1 MYFKKT
7 SRPVVTR
14 ESLFQN
20 IKKCHERVGH
30 SGREKTWSEVQANYS
45 WIRYDIIS
53 LFLKTCSQC
62 SLRKPLKNR
71 PCGKPIISLGFLSRL
86 QIDLIDMTSRPD
98 QDFKWI
104 LHMRDHF
111 SKFNWAYP
119 LKSKRALEV
128 ADKLVDTFHL
138 FGAPKILQSDNGKEF
153 VAMVIKEL
161 INTWKGLVI
170 INGRPRH
177 PQSQGCVERGNGDL
191 QIKLGKWMEDNTES
205 WTKGLKFVVYSINT
219 SISATTGKT
228 PYEIVFGQSARCHL
242 SELEELASQ
251 DLLDESELEDIVETE
266 LIIPER
272 SQTQE
277 DIVETEMI
285 IPEKSQFQKDIVETD
300 LIIPGGSQ
308 IMENIVETEL
318 IGPEDSQIHSEPNS
332 RAIPC
337 NSSPLDNSSNISL
350 LFNQSYMVAKGI
362 RITNRSTLHGHEF
375 NVDTHAIFQL
385 TEVDDAKYIP
395 EDNNPFEEPLNVV
408 QYALWKLEDVILE
421 ESNTPHSII
430 RKCARANYLKRAHK
444 QQERYDNKCAK
455 IKKCTRKT
463 IS

>member
-1 MYFKKT
+1 M
-7 SRPVVTR
+7 TR
-14 ESLFQN
+14 ECLFQN

-45 WIRYDIIS
+45 WIRYDTIS

-62 SLRKPLKNR
+62 SLGKLLKNR
-71 PCGKPIISLGFLSRL
+71 PCGKPIVSLGFLSRV

-111 SKFNWAYP
+111 SKFSWAYP

-128 ADKLVDTFHL
+128 ADKLVETFYL

-153 VAMVIKEL
+153 IAMVIKDL
-161 INTWKGLVI
+161 ANIWKGLVI

-191 QIKLGKWMEDNTES
+191 QIKLGKWMEDNTDLWS
-205 WTKGLKFVVYSINT
+205 KGLKFVIHSINT

-266 LIIPER
+266 IIIQEVPE
-272 SQTQE
+272 
-277 DIVETEMI
+277 
-285 IPEKSQFQKDIVETD
+285 
-300 LIIPGGSQ
+300 
-308 IMENIVETEL
+308 
-318 IGPEDSQIHSEPNS
+318 IHSEPNS
-332 RAIPC
+332 GASPC
-337 NSSPLDNSSNISL
+337 NSSKLDCS
-350 LFNQSYMVAKGI
+350 
-362 RITNRSTLHGHEF
+362 
-375 NVDTHAIFQL
+375 
-385 TEVDDAKYIP
+385 
-395 EDNNPFEEPLNVV
+395 
-408 QYALWKLEDVILE
+408 
-421 ESNTPHSII
+421 SII
-430 RKCARANYLKRAHK
+430 
-444 QQERYDNKCAK
+444 
-455 IKKCTRKT
+455 
-463 IS
+463 